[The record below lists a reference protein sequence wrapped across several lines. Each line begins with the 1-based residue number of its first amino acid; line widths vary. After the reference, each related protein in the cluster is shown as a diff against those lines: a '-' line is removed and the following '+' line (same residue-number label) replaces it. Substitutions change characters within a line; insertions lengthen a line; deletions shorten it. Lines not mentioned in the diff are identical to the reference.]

1 MKDLVKEYKTQI
13 AIIVG
18 ALIVAFA
25 IYFSMTYE
33 VRTKINRCIDDQYLR
48 AKKQVT
54 RLIPK
59 EYRDYCTGQVLKFGR
74 W

>member
-1 MKDLVKEYKTQI
+1 MKDLIKEYKTQI

-25 IYFSMTYE
+25 IYFST
-33 VRTKINRCIDDQYLR
+33 T
-48 AKKQVT
+48 A
-54 RLIPK
+54 
-59 EYRDYCTGQVLKFGR
+59 EYRNKVNACVKAQNNSGFKTIVEQKDWCIEMIARYGR

>member
-1 MKDLVKEYKTQI
+1 MKDLIKEYKTQI

-18 ALIVAFA
+18 ALIVAFS

-33 VRTKINRCIDDQYLR
+33 VRTKINKCIEEKSMKSRKPERVKDW
-48 AKKQVT
+48 
-54 RLIPK
+54 
-59 EYRDYCTGQVLKFGR
+59 CTSQVLKFGR